1 MVTDRSAACEAGQG
15 EARGAAQ
22 TRLASPRPAG
32 GKAIPLALVLA
43 LALVPSLPSTQAQFP
58 VPTPLD
64 PVVGEARDDLSGVKQ
79 QYVGPDL
86 EREDIDVDLRL
97 EFTDLDFDTLS
108 LVFGGGRFMAKAR
121 VSATIDMRA
130 ISADRVQE
138 AIDGAMPGVGNLTAV
153 GLEQA
158 EVIPADAFRATFTGE
173 ALKAFQDE
181 QEARLAEFIETT
193 IPNVTVLS
201 TSFEWV
207 NISPEESLEEGASL
221 PRAAADPTGA
231 ELYDLN
237 DPTEPPITLRAT
249 VDFEY
254 LQRTSLLDIL
264 ETAMKPKTEE
274 EKARKKEVA
283 DAGAEYDRSA
293 FGLLGIRQVLDL
305 QAERGWNV
313 RVAVIVP
320 EGYTIEEAS
329 PDVLVGG
336 DLREAQVL
344 TLGKDADGKVLNPV
358 SLTLSNRF
366 LVSMALLAAVL
377 LVGGIIRFPVILAVN
392 AWRRRMRR

>member
-1 MVTDRSAACEAGQG
+1 MVSSRSM
-15 EARGAAQ
+15 
-22 TRLASPRPAG
+22 
-32 GKAIPLALVLA
+32 AIVALGLFLVLA
-43 LALVPSLPSTQAQFP
+43 PTLPTTQAQFP

-64 PVVGEARDDLSGVKQ
+64 PLAGEAKENLSGLKQ
-79 QYVGPDL
+79 QHVGPDL

-97 EFTDLDFDTLS
+97 EFTDLDFDTINLI
-108 LVFGGGRFMAKAR
+108 FGGGRFMAKAR
-121 VSATIDMRA
+121 VFATIDMRA
-130 ISADRVQE
+130 ISAERVQQ
-138 AIDGAMPGVGNLTAV
+138 AIDDSVPGVGNLTAL

-158 EVIPADAFRATFTGE
+158 EVIPADAFRATFTGQ

-181 QEARLAEFIETT
+181 QEVRLAEFIEKT

-207 NISPEESLEEGASL
+207 NVSPEESFERGTTL
-221 PRAAADPTGA
+221 PPAAADPTGA
-231 ELYDLN
+231 ALYDLN
-237 DPTEPPITLRAT
+237 DPAEPPITLRAT
-249 VDFEY
+249 LDFEY

-283 DAGAEYDRSA
+283 DAAAEYDRSA

-305 QAERGWNV
+305 QAEAGWNV
-313 RVAVIVP
+313 RVAVIMP
-320 EGYTIEEAS
+320 KGYTIEEAS
-329 PDVLVGG
+329 PDVLVGS

-366 LVSMALLAAVL
+366 LVSTALLGVVL
-377 LVGGIIRFPVILAVN
+377 LAGGIIRFPVILAVN
-392 AWRRRMRR
+392 AWRRRMRS